1 MISFRQQSKSFVK
14 LCLET
19 TATTIV
25 IFISCLLTNFKILF
39 TDHSFP
45 DHKLFWRILHWSLNI
60 CRCFCL
66 SLRSQLSPYSDLME
80 SGTVKACLSHASRYL
95 EIFSGQIQTLSSPVG
110 AVVEIIS
117 VPHKRLMTD
126 FGLPAF
132 MITFIIIFIKESL
145 PLPLQTWHVW
155 QQCKAPNPILEQE
168 QISLLFLC
176 YR

>member
-1 MISFRQQSKSFVK
+1 MS
-14 LCLET
+14 
-19 TATTIV
+19 
-25 IFISCLLTNFKILF
+25 LL
-39 TDHSFP
+39 FP
-45 DHKLFWRILHWSLNI
+45 
-60 CRCFCL
+60 
-66 SLRSQLSPYSDLME
+66 Q
-80 SGTVKACLSHASRYL
+80 L
-95 EIFSGQIQTLSSPVG
+95 EISTESIFGSHGVGDGEGLPLPRIQVPGNILCCQIQTLSSPVG

-168 QISLLFLC
+168 KISLLFLC